1 MPCCV
6 QFCPKKT
13 VLQSIDPRILKLLNN
28 SLSLNKRS
36 HYRDSVSISDLNINI
51 ECYDIILIR
60 YLLSFRFDSFKT
72 CLGTF
77 PNASRFIQNTPLRAV
92 FFNSQS
98 VSLVVCTCGEA
109 HSVSCLICFIF
120 SHPKMLTILQCYLL
134 SIFLQTQTV
143 VVEVSLMKT
152 CLCVRASLI
161 AADKSSGIILL
172 AN

>member
-1 MPCCV
+1 MQKEHCTKNKFWCCLPLHQDFLGHLVHLVHLDYPGGNRSDWMLFDDTV
-6 QFCPKKT
+6 QQHDR
-13 VLQSIDPRILKLLNN
+13 L
-28 SLSLNKRS
+28 
-36 HYRDSVSISDLNINI
+36 
-51 ECYDIILIR
+51 
-60 YLLSFRFDSFKT
+60 
-72 CLGTF
+72 CLATF